1 MILTLKTPEGVH
13 FIEVLEVKITKY
25 PAMVEFVTPVRT
37 ETITLETGIDE
48 VYLDDVLRIDFR
60 AYRAALD
67 ALAEEMKAREEHDSQ
82 TSIPTTNDLD

>member
-37 ETITLETGIDE
+37 ETITPETGIDE
-48 VYLDDVLRIDFR
+48 VYLDDVLCIDFR

-67 ALAEEMKAREEHDSQ
+67 ELIKEAREEHDSQ